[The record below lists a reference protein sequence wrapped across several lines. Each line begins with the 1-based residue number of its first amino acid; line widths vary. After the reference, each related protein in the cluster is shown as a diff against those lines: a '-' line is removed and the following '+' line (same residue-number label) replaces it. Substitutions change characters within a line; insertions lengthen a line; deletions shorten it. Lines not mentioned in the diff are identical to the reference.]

1 MSIADVL
8 SIQLYT
14 MRSLGDLDRILD
26 AVADAGYRHVET
38 VNSHL
43 DDAAMTRAK
52 LDTRGWRSSRSMK
65 SMRSSYA
72 CISAPCSRTRWFARE
87 RPRLSVRIH

>member
-26 AVADAGYRHVET
+26 AVAEAGYRQVET
-38 VNSHL
+38 VNSIS
-43 DDAAMTRAK
+43 MMPRRPGPSWTRVA
-52 LDTRGWRSSRSMK
+52 
-65 SMRSSYA
+65 
-72 CISAPCSRTRWFARE
+72 
-87 RPRLSVRIH
+87 